1 MNSKAKHPKIGRYV
15 KLQKTTFKPDSKIH
29 LKNFDTRTTS
39 GTTKEKALAICE
51 KNITAIDELSY
62 RLYAEN
68 TRALLLVFQ
77 GMDTAGKDG
86 AIRHVM
92 QGVDAQA
99 AEVHPFKKP
108 SSLELDHDFLWRIHQ
123 KVPARGNIGIFNRSH
138 YEDVLVVRV
147 HNLVPRKEWSS
158 RYDRINDFEKQLTDS
173 GITILKFFLHIS
185 KEEQRERLQARLENP
200 NKRWKFSKADVA
212 ERKLWDDYQRAYTDA
227 VNKCNTA
234 HAPWHIICADRK
246 WHRNLIVS
254 TTVRSTLEKMNPKY
268 PPAEAGLEDII
279 LT

>member
-1 MNSKAKHPKIGRYV
+1 V

-29 LKNFDTRTTS
+29 LKDFDTRTTS

-86 AIRHVM
+86 VIRHVM

>member
-1 MNSKAKHPKIGRYV
+1 MKM
-15 KLQKTTFKPDSKIH
+15 QKTTFKFGSKIR
-29 LKNFDTRTTS
+29 LKDFDTRATS
-39 GTTKEKALAICE
+39 GTTKEKALEIC
-51 KNITAIDELSY
+51 KGNTTAIDELSY

-68 TRALLLVFQ
+68 ERALLLVFQ

-123 KVPARGNIGIFNRSH
+123 KAPSRGNIGIFNRSH

-147 HNLVPRKEWSS
+147 HNLVPKKEWSS
-158 RYDRINDFEKQLTDS
+158 RYERINDFEKLLTNS
-173 GITILKFFLHIS
+173 GTTILKFFLHIS
-185 KEEQRERLQARLENP
+185 KEEQRERLQARLDNP
-200 NKRWKFSKADVA
+200 NKRWKFSKSDLS
-212 ERKLWDDYQRAYTDA
+212 ERQFWNNYQKAYTDA
-227 VNKCNTA
+227 LNKCNTN

-246 WHRNLIVS
+246 WHRNFLIS
-254 TTVRSTLEKMNPKY
+254 TIVRSTLEKMNPQY
-268 PPAEAGLEDII
+268 PPAEKDLEGVVVE
-279 LT
+279 